1 MKLRCFLILMVLF
14 TTCLSGAYAA
24 DEEVKVFV
32 DGNIVESDVPAVI
45 VNQTAMLPFRAILNA
60 IGISD
65 EHIVWREK
73 SKSIEIKTD
82 DTYIFLAIDSKGAL
96 VNKNMIMLNTAPY
109 IQDNRTMIPVR
120 FVSEALGASVD
131 WDNDTRSVIIKTNP

>member
-1 MKLRCFLILMVLF
+1 
-14 TTCLSGAYAA
+14 
-24 DEEVKVFV
+24 V

-45 VNQTAMLPFRAILNA
+45 VNQTPMLPFRAILNA